1 MPPPL
6 PVPCLVVRFSSDPA
20 LAWPLWLTKLNYII
34 DNPWSNAT
42 ERARAA
48 GLILAD
54 VLMNRQLGVRPVTLV
69 GYSLG
74 ARMIFYALRELAQK
88 KAYGIVQNVYLM
100 GAPVSA
106 REAEWK
112 QVRATVSGRFVN
124 GTPSC

>member
-1 MPPPL
+1 
-6 PVPCLVVRFSSDPA
+6 
-20 LAWPLWLTKLNYII
+20 
-34 DNPWSNAT
+34 
-42 ERARAA
+42 
-48 GLILAD
+48 
-54 VLMNRQLGVRPVTLV
+54 MNRQLGVRPVTLV